1 MDIGPPKFQ
10 RFSAIS
16 IVTGIHITIVV
27 TSDFVVFYNESS
39 KLLLVFLPNTDRLQ
53 QVEDYVRGCRKLLKY
68 LPCILPAAQLCF
80 IFMPT
85 YKYPIASVSPY
96 DKNSP

>member
-1 MDIGPPKFQ
+1 MTII
-10 RFSAIS
+10 FSL
-16 IVTGIHITIVV
+16 HIQLLRLPLSAPLQVI
-27 TSDFVVFYNESS
+27 S